1 MRPFIHPDF
10 LLDTPQAR
18 TLYHEYAEPCP
29 VIDYHCH
36 LSPKEIAEN
45 RPFANIT
52 QAWLGGDHYKWR
64 AMRTVGVP
72 ERLITGDAD
81 DHAKFLA
88 WCDTVPKLLRNP
100 LYHWSHLELARVFGI
115 DDLLL
120 SPATAE
126 TVWARA
132 NARLAEPGNGPRDIL
147 LRLGV
152 RLVCTIDDPD
162 DDLAEHR
169 AQNARGDGLTMRPA
183 WRPGRYLAL
192 QALDRPFAETLAH
205 LRARHTFFHDNGC
218 RLSDYSVESFAAP
231 CAEAEAARIHEAAR
245 AGEALSPAER
255 AAYAAWML
263 DWFARLDAETGWVR
277 QLHIGALRNP
287 NAAMFAKLGPDTGF
301 DAIAD
306 FPYAEPLAAHLSAL
320 AADGALPRTIL
331 YNLNPKDTTMLAV
344 LCGSFQDGTPG
355 GRVNLGPAWWF
366 LDQMD
371 GIEENLRAVSAL
383 GCLAQFPGM
392 LTDSRSVLS
401 VPRHEYFRRI
411 LCRMLGRDLAGG
423 FLPDDLPAV
432 GAMVRAIAFGNPN
445 ALFA

>member
-18 TLYHEYAEPCP
+18 ALYHDYAEPCP
-29 VIDYHCH
+29 IVDYHCH

-52 QAWLGGDHYKWR
+52 RAWLGGDHYKWR

-88 WCDTVPKLLRNP
+88 WAATVPKLLRNP
-100 LYHWSHLELARVFGI
+100 LYHWTHLELARVFGI

-120 SPATAE
+120 SPDTAE
-126 TVWARA
+126 EVWARA
-132 NARLAEPGNGPRDIL
+132 NERLAQPGMGPRDIL
-147 LRLGV
+147 RRLRV
-152 RLVCTIDDPD
+152 ELVCTTDDPD
-162 DDLAEHR
+162 DALAEHR
-169 AQNARGDGLTMRPA
+169 AQNARADGLTMRPA
-183 WRPGRYLAL
+183 WRPGRHLAL
-192 QALDRPFAETLAH
+192 QDLSRPFDETLAH
-205 LRARHTFFHDNGC
+205 LRARHGHFHANGC
-218 RLSDYSVESFAAP
+218 RLSDYSVESFAPP
-231 CAEAEAARIHEAAR
+231 CSDAQAAAIHEKAR
-245 AGEALSPAER
+245 AGHTPTPDER

-263 DWFARLDAETGWVR
+263 AWLARLDAQAGWVR

-287 NAAMFAKLGPDTGF
+287 NAAMFAALGPDTGF

-306 FPYAEPLAAHLSAL
+306 FPYAQPLADHLSAL

-331 YNLNPKDTTMLAV
+331 YNLNPKDTVMLAV

-411 LCRMLGRDLAGG
+411 LCRMLGRDLRDGT
-423 FLPDDLPAV
+423 LPDDLPAA
-432 GAMVRAIAFGNPN
+432 GALVQAIAHGNAA